1 MLFTKVMIVHENW
14 WPQIE
19 ITTVGLRGIDWKV
32 LTKSR
37 ESTVGNIKLFY
48 IGK

>member
-14 WPQIE
+14 WPQI
-19 ITTVGLRGIDWKV
+19 GLRGIDWKV